1 MIVKILSFFATN
13 EIVLGISSLAGIIG
27 FIMTVVVSIR
37 TAKISKILKHNEVAS
52 QFNKERLSYQ
62 RMFEGHRKSIVE
74 DGIKSNKLL
83 KDILQNIEEYR
94 SKFGEILSIKER
106 ITLYM
111 FSHLL
116 RKESEK
122 VNYNKVS
129 NCLAI
134 LSGRLSKKEDTRNG

>member
-1 MIVKILSFFATN
+1 MIVKILNFFATN
-13 EIVLGISSLAGIIG
+13 EIILGISSLTGIIG
-27 FIMTVVVSIR
+27 FIMTIIVSIR
-37 TAKISKILKHNEVAS
+37 TAKIGKILKHNEVAS
-52 QFNKERLSYQ
+52 QFNRERLSYQ

-94 SKFGEILSIKER
+94 AKFGEILSIKER

-122 VNYNKVS
+122 VDYNKVS

-134 LSGRLSKKEDTRNG
+134 LSGRLSKKEDTQNG

>member
-1 MIVKILSFFATN
+1 
-13 EIVLGISSLAGIIG
+13 
-27 FIMTVVVSIR
+27 MTVIVSVR

-62 RMFEGHRKSIVE
+62 RTFEGHRKSIVE

-94 SKFGEILSIKER
+94 TKFGVILSVKER

-122 VNYNKVS
+122 VNYNRVS

-134 LSGRLSKKEDTRNG
+134 LSGRLSKKEETRNG

>member
-1 MIVKILSFFATN
+1 MIVKILNFFATN
-13 EIVLGISSLAGIIG
+13 EIILGISSLAGIIG
-27 FIMTVVVSIR
+27 FIMTVIVSVR

-62 RMFEGHRKSIVE
+62 RTFEGHRKSIVE

-94 SKFGEILSIKER
+94 TKFGVILSVKER

-134 LSGRLSKKEDTRNG
+134 LSGRLSKKEETRNG

>member
-1 MIVKILSFFATN
+1 MIVKILNFFATN
-13 EIVLGISSLAGIIG
+13 EIILGISSLVGIIG
-27 FIMTVVVSIR
+27 FIMTVIVSVR

-62 RMFEGHRKSIVE
+62 RTFEGHRKSIVE

-94 SKFGEILSIKER
+94 TKFGVILSVKER

-122 VNYNKVS
+122 VNYNRVS

-134 LSGRLSKKEDTRNG
+134 LSGRLSKKEETRNG